1 VLRHLFPMA
10 VFAFAI
16 ISTVVSAEYPQTL
29 PQDFKRA
36 PQHFS
41 CMRNWPEALNID
53 GYHNPSTDW
62 LVVVHSRPD
71 HEFLISYI
79 FRNGE
84 ERTLEIYLDREG
96 NWIQIEIPS
105 NEDAEASPEKYEI
118 RRILNYGADCVTLN
132 FPVPKQ

>member
-1 VLRHLFPMA
+1 VLRHLFFMA
-10 VFAFAI
+10 VFAITI
-16 ISTVVSAEYPQTL
+16 ISTVVSAEYPQNL

-36 PQHFS
+36 LQQFT

-53 GYHNPSTDW
+53 GYHNPSKNW

-71 HEFLISYI
+71 HEFLISYL
-79 FRNGE
+79 FQNGE
-84 ERTLEIYLDREG
+84 ERTLEIYLDREDH
-96 NWIQIEIPS
+96 WIQIEIPS
-105 NEDAEASPEKYEI
+105 DDDVEASPEKYEI

>member
-1 VLRHLFPMA
+1 VLRRLFFMA
-10 VFAFAI
+10 VFAFTI
-16 ISTVVSAEYPQTL
+16 ISTVVSAEYPRNL

-36 PQHFS
+36 LQQFN

-53 GYHNPSTDW
+53 GYYNPSNDW

-79 FRNGE
+79 FQKGE
-84 ERTLEIYLDREG
+84 ERTLEIYLDHED

-105 NEDAEASPEKYEI
+105 DDDVEASPEKYEI